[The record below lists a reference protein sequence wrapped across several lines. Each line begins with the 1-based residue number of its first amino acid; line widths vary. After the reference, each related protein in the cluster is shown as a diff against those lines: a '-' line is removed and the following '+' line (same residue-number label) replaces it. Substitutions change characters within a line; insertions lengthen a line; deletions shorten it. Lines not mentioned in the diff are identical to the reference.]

1 MVRTEL
7 GYEGFRVLVLG
18 KEVYMFRASRVRGSK
33 FRQYVRDNTLLL
45 TILSVG
51 LSFILG

>member
-7 GYEGFRVLVLG
+7 GYKGFRVLVLG
-18 KEVYMFRASRVRGSK
+18 TEVYMFRASRVRGLK
-33 FRQYVRDNTLLL
+33 LRKYVRDNTLLL
-45 TILSVG
+45 TSVG